1 MIKLKKTCLAL
12 LALSLLG
19 LGLAGPAPAAGN
31 GGEIDLAR
39 ALQMAL
45 EYSPGLEQAQE
56 GLVGAEQQKKKARTY
71 FLPSLNTSYSLV
83 HLDEAPTTTIPGLGT
98 LSFQDQDT
106 YAWTTTV
113 QQPLFTGFRLISNYR
128 LAELGVD
135 LARTQIDLAALDLV
149 LRVKQAYFQFLAAQK
164 GLIVARESVTLL
176 GAHLKTSRDFHEV
189 GIIPINDVLKV
200 EVELATAQKRE
211 VEAENRVALTMSSLN
226 TLLGL
231 PVDQDLT
238 IKDLLT
244 YQPHDITQG
253 QAMNQAKATRPELK
267 ALGLQLQQADHLITQ
282 ARADYYPQLVL
293 QGQYVKE
300 GTDWD
305 VDGGGATD
313 ADSWNVVASLSWDIW
328 QWGRT
333 NNEVSTRR
341 ADKRKLKAVQRDLE
355 DQVVL
360 QVKQAYLYLR
370 ETEKTIVAANAA
382 VTSAQENYRITNER
396 FKEQLTTN
404 TELLDAQTLLTQARN
419 DYLSALSVYNIA
431 WASLE
436 RAMGQGMQAGHA
448 AKRQ

>member
-1 MIKLKKTCLAL
+1 MNLKKTCLAIM
-12 LALSLLG
+12 AFSMLG
-19 LGLAGPAPAAGN
+19 LLQTGTASAAATS
-31 GGEIDLAR
+31 GEIDLDQ
-39 ALQMAL
+39 ALKMAL

-56 GLVGAEQQKKKARTY
+56 GLVGAEQQKNKARTY
-71 FLPSLNTSYSLV
+71 FLPTLNTSYSLV
-83 HLDEAPTTTIPGLGT
+83 HLDDKVTGSIPGLGSYT
-98 LSFQDQDT
+98 AKDQDT
-106 YAWTTTV
+106 WEWATTV

-135 LARTQIDLAALDLV
+135 LARTQIDLAGLDLV
-149 LRVKQAYFQFLAAQK
+149 LRVKQAYFQYLAAQK
-164 GLIVARESVTLL
+164 GLIVARESTTLL
-176 GAHLKTSRDFHEV
+176 KAHLKTSKDFHEV

-226 TLLGL
+226 TLLGR

-238 IKDLLT
+238 IKDLLA
-244 YQPHDITQG
+244 YLPHGITQKE
-253 QAMNQAKATRPELK
+253 ATNQARTLRPELK
-267 ALGLQLQQADHLITQ
+267 ALGLQLQQADQLITQ
-282 ARADYYPQLVL
+282 AQADYYPQLVL
-293 QGQYVKE
+293 QGQYIKE

-305 VDGGGATD
+305 VDGGGVTD
-313 ADSWNVVASLSWDIW
+313 PESWNVVASVSWDIW

-333 NNEVSTRR
+333 RNEVSSRR
-341 ADKRKLKAVQRDLE
+341 ADKRKLKAAQRDLE

-360 QVKQAYLYLR
+360 QVKQTYLYLR

-436 RAMGQGMQAGHA
+436 RAMGKGMPAGGA
-448 AKRQ
+448 AASR